1 MKIIDVDA
9 LHIRIEDPN
18 IGLFDGSYDD
28 CLIVVRTDEGLTGIG
43 EVESLPAAIQG
54 IVRSR
59 AAHNHA
65 RGLRELLIG
74 QDPTDPERL
83 WQLMYDAT
91 DYVGRRGLMMHAI
104 GGIDLALWD
113 IAGQAAGKP
122 ISELLGGRR
131 RERIEAY
138 GTIYPMAR
146 DEEAVRAQVAAARGM
161 GLRNFK
167 FSADPW
173 WMDDLDATARLLQAG
188 RAEAGQ
194 AAKLI
199 VDAQMAYRTAEEG
212 LRLLPV
218 LQQVGIW
225 FLEAPLPLDDVAGHA
240 RMAGRGV
247 PLGVGDLGLTHVDEF
262 IEAMDR
268 GKADICQ
275 PDITHGRRLHPHQAH
290 RRRGGRTRQAGD
302 HPRLQ
307 DQHRD
312 RRQPAL
318 PGQPPRRRG
327 AGVLD
332 QLLAA
337 ALADHQGAH
346 PHRRRR
352 HGGGAV
358 RPGLG
363 RDPRLGVRRRPPVQL
378 TPHRT
383 RRDDGCP
390 VALPVAREP
399 NRITLLQVR
408 VTSEHGG
415 ELAQRG
421 GGQVDFLHDSPTSAS
436 ESPPRAWRL
445 SPARP

>member
-1 MKIIDVDA
+1 MKITDVDA
-9 LHIRIEDPN
+9 LHLRIEDPN

-28 CLIVVRTDEGLTGIG
+28 CVIVVRTDEGLTGIG

-59 AAHNHA
+59 AAHSHA

-74 QDPTDPERL
+74 RDPTEPERL

-91 DYVGRRGLMMHAI
+91 DYIGRRGLMMHAI
-104 GGIDLALWD
+104 GGVDLALWD
-113 IAGQAAGKP
+113 IAGQAAGAP

-146 DEEAVRAQVAAARGM
+146 EVEEVRAQVAAARGL

-173 WMDDLDATARLLQAG
+173 WMVDLGATARLLQAA
-188 RAEAGQ
+188 RAEAGGT
-194 AAKLI
+194 AKLI

-275 PDITHGRRLHPHQAH
+275 PDVTQVGGFTHLRRI
-290 RRRGGRTRQAGD
+290 
-302 HPRLQ
+302 
-307 DQHRD
+307 
-312 RRQPAL
+312 
-318 PGQPPRRRG
+318 
-327 AGVLD
+327 
-332 QLLAA
+332 AA
-337 ALADHQGAH
+337 AA
-346 PHRRRR
+346 
-352 HGGGAV
+352 
-358 RPGLG
+358 
-363 RDPRLGVRRRPPVQL
+363 
-378 TPHRT
+378 
-383 RRDDGCP
+383 
-390 VALPVAREP
+390 
-399 NRITLLQVR
+399 
-408 VTSEHGG
+408 
-415 ELAQRG
+415 AQRG
-421 GGQVDFLHDSPTSAS
+421 KRMIPHGYKTTIEIAANLHVLANHRDAEVLEYSTSAS
-436 ESPPRAWRL
+436 PLRWRTTRERL
-445 SPARP
+445 DVDADGMVAVPAIPGMGVTLDWEFIAAHRYG